1 MDPQASDASPAPREA
16 EIDVLKARLAK
27 AESDRDTWRAAGH
40 QESYL
45 EACSMVDALAL
56 QLERLE
62 GAARHPAAPRV
73 PIIPATKP
81 PGSSPSAPRDEVAK
95 LITFNGRQYSY
106 RGYRYDRLA
115 EATDYARLD
124 RSRAFA
130 DPGADDAAPLEPTAA
145 PNEAELDL
153 MRTLGIR
160 FADGVFHWR
169 EYRYDRLAD
178 AMAYASREQAR
189 EAGEGSRKLA
199 FRRK

>member
-1 MDPQASDASPAPREA
+1 MDPQASNASPAPRDA
-16 EIDVLKARLAK
+16 EIAVLKARLAK
-27 AESDRDTWRAAGH
+27 AESERDTWRAAGN

-62 GAARHPAAPRV
+62 GAARHRAAPRA
-73 PIIPATKP
+73 PIIPSTKP
-81 PGSSPSAPRDEVAK
+81 PGSSPSAPQHEVAK

-189 EAGEGSRKLA
+189 EAGEGSRTLA